1 MTAAPHLSRLPGPA
15 APGTATRVGPPG
27 MSSPAVSVA
36 GATVDDMAQNTH
48 ACTFFDDGDL
58 DLVCVCGARGAVVID
73 DDAPD
78 GLLVLLLDD
87 ADRPVDVTLTSPREL
102 AVSA

>member
-1 MTAAPHLSRLPGPA
+1 
-15 APGTATRVGPPG
+15 
-27 MSSPAVSVA
+27 MSPPAVSVA
-36 GATVDDMAQNTH
+36 GATVGDMVLNTH

-58 DLVCVCGARGAVVID
+58 DLVCVCGARGAVVVD

-78 GLLVLLLDD
+78 GLLVVLLDD
-87 ADRPVDVTLTSPREL
+87 ADRPVDVTLSAPREL